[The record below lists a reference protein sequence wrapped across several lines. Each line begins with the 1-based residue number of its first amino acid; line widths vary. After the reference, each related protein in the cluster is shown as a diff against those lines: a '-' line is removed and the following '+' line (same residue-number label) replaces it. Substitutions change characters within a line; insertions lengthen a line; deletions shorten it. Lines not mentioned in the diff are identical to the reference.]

1 MTTIMSY
8 TKVASLLYNANTS
21 LIRFLYVRSSLQ
33 ADVQEVYS
41 RNQFTL
47 TFVAIGEGL
56 NIINLTSCIYYRKVH
71 TGILGFLILFIFR
84 TKSSLPLI
92 LYQACLDPWEVFSI
106 PFYLVMPI
114 NQLIIYTIDVVI
126 ISNNIFLS
134 RFLYQ
139 QTSHNSGQ
147 VISEWTDRQY

>member
-1 MTTIMSY
+1 MSY

-56 NIINLTSCIYYRKVH
+56 NIINLTSCIYYRKVYI
-71 TGILGFLILFIFR
+71 GIPGFIECFVELFYIQDQVQSASDTLPGMSGSLGSILH
-84 TKSSLPLI
+84 
-92 LYQACLDPWEVFSI
+92 
-106 PFYLVMPI
+106 PI
-114 NQLIIYTIDVVI
+114 
-126 ISNNIFLS
+126 LS
-134 RFLYQ
+134 RHAHQPANHL
-139 QTSHNSGQ
+139 H
-147 VISEWTDRQY
+147 D